1 MDSIDTKQA
10 PKSVTEFAQA
20 TSPTLDFDSDEPLAV
35 CPMRKDGT
43 GPDET
48 CEACQ

>member
-1 MDSIDTKQA
+1 MSTASNQQAATVQSNESDSI
-10 PKSVTEFAQA
+10 V
-20 TSPTLDFDSDEPLAV
+20 LDFDSDEPLAV
-35 CPMRKDGT
+35 CPMRKDGM